1 MKRPILIII
10 SVITIFIL
18 LGTAVT
24 FLFGVG
30 HHHIYFAG
38 HSRDL
43 PIWSDTSK

>member
-24 FLFGVG
+24 YLFGARSANT
-30 HHHIYFAG
+30 FSTA
-38 HSRDL
+38 SSDL
-43 PIWSDTSK
+43 

>member
-24 FLFGVG
+24 TYLER
-30 HHHIYFAG
+30 AN
-38 HSRDL
+38 S
-43 PIWSDTSK
+43 